1 MEVSS
6 PYGAQVIARVA
17 KEANK
22 VRATEHSTVA
32 PAKRA
37 KLAETPDDSPAP
49 TSILLKKQLE
59 IRKRPPVDVFDSGT
73 DVELDKDD
81 ERRAARRAGF
91 DPYEMMDV
99 EKQYFP
105 EYIMYS
111 ADYVSTRNFILMK
124 WKERPDTFLPWETV
138 SRGLAVRF

>member
-6 PYGAQVIARVA
+6 PYGAQVMARAA

-22 VRATEHSTVA
+22 VRATEPTSVT
-32 PAKRA
+32 PAKRT
-37 KLAETPDDSPAP
+37 KLSETPDDGS
-49 TSILLKKQLE
+49 SSDSVRLKKKQE
-59 IRKRPPVDVFDSGT
+59 ISKRPPVDVFDSGT

-105 EYIMYS
+105 EYIPYS

-124 WKERPDTFLPWETV
+124 WKERPNTFLPWETV